1 MNIVNGTHYH
11 DKTSQDVIDVLEKAR
26 DRQWRIRVHYGN
38 TLIGQ
43 DWNEQ
48 LDVTGRIGRSMGPVK
63 VPILLYDKRAIGGA
77 PMLDHCIVRIRFSN
91 QQKAK
96 GNDLYRH
103 PNYHG
108 EAA

>member
-11 DKTSQDVIDVLEKAR
+11 EKTPQDVIDVLEEAR
-26 DRQWRIRVHYGN
+26 DREWRIRVHYGN

-48 LDVTGRIGRSMGPVK
+48 YDVLGRVGRSMGPVK
-63 VPILLYDKRAIGGA
+63 IPILLYDRRSMCDA
-77 PMLDHCIVRIRFSN
+77 PMLDHCIVRIRLSN

-96 GNDLYRH
+96 GRDLYRH